1 MNAALVNA
9 VAVITVSDSVS
20 AGKRV
25 DASGPAVKARLEH
38 LGWQVPLT
46 EVVPD
51 EVFLI
56 SRRLITAA
64 DAGQVCAIFTTGG
77 TGISARDVTP
87 EATRAVIDR
96 EIPGIGELMRAKG
109 RESTPFATLSRAIA
123 GTRGKILIVNLPGSP
138 KGAVESLDAIVEVVP
153 HVLQLLSG
161 QTEHSAPKERDAKL

>member
-1 MNAALVNA
+1 VNAVSVKA

-46 EVVPD
+46 DVVPD
-51 EVFLI
+51 DVSLI
-56 SRRLITAA
+56 SRRLIAAA

-87 EATRAVIDR
+87 EATRAVIERDA
-96 EIPGIGELMRAKG
+96 PGFAEAMRA
-109 RESTPFATLSRAIA
+109 ESLRHTPLGILTRGVSGIA
-123 GTRGKILIVNLPGSP
+123 GRTLIVNFPGNP
-138 KGAVESLDAIVEVVP
+138 KAVQQLFGVLAPTLKHVVET
-153 HVLQLLSG
+153 LQR
-161 QTEHSAPKERDAKL
+161 P